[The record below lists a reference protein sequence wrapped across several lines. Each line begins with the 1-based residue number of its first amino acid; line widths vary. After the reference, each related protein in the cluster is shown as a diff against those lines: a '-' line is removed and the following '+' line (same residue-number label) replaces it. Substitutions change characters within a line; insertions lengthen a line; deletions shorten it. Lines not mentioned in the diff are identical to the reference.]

1 MTSTLFLYS
10 GLLTHFILMSQPP
23 SDCDSDPEDILSTSL
38 QTLYGYAPISHS
50 SHGKDFTYI
59 SKASSGGSVV
69 TLRIPDTQP
78 ANWALH
84 ASSVWVSSIYLADH
98 LEDLCLGHHQ
108 GSPPENKVRVLELGA
123 GAGLPSILI
132 AKTVRAVQMIAS
144 DFPDDVL
151 IRTLTDNVR
160 NNGVSDQCRVV
171 PYAWGTEVSSLT
183 RELFDVIVACDTLWN
198 SELHPLFI
206 DALCALLKKTSDAR
220 IHLIAGLHTGRYT
233 LQAFM
238 DAARSA
244 GLDIRNARE
253 RKVTSGCVQ
262 REWSVSRAEAEN
274 ERERR
279 QWVVWI
285 TLAWP

>member
-1 MTSTLFLYS
+1 
-10 GLLTHFILMSQPP
+10 MSRLP
-23 SDCDSDPEDILSTSL
+23 SDSDSDPEDILSTSL

-50 SHGKDFTYI
+50 SQGKDFTYI
-59 SKASSGGSVV
+59 AKASSSGESVV
-69 TLRIPDTQP
+69 KLRIPDTQP

-84 ASSVWVSSIYLADH
+84 ASSIWVSSVYLADH

-108 GSPPENKVRVLELGA
+108 SSPPENKVRVLELGA

-132 AKTVRAVQMIAS
+132 AKMIHSVQIIAS
-144 DFPDDVL
+144 DFPDDDL
-151 IRTLTDNVR
+151 IRTLTDNVH

-171 PYAWGTEVSSLT
+171 PYAWGAEDSSLT

-198 SELHPLFI
+198 SDLHPLFI
-206 DALCALLKKTSDAR
+206 DALCTLLKKTSDAR

-244 GLDIRNARE
+244 GLDIRNAQE
-253 RKVTSGCVQ
+253 RKVTSGSVQ
-262 REWSVSRAEAEN
+262 REWSVSRGETEN
-274 ERERR
+274 EQERR

-285 TLAWP
+285 TLAWPSERV